1 MDEKNVKVI
10 EETLT
15 NLLSKS
21 LDGLKGDLNTLVEA
35 KFNKFLEENKL
46 TKSDLAAGRLP
57 VNGAEGQEMT
67 KYQKIGSFIKSVFQR
82 DAALLTKGMTEGT
95 DSAGGFLVPE
105 EFHNEVVRL
114 AKDYGLVAK
123 FATRFPMGSD
133 TLNLPAEST
142 SVSVYWPGEAT
153 AGTASQPVLANAQL
167 AAKTLV
173 GITVTSNEFLADSK
187 VDVTKYLMG
196 IFAEAF
202 AGEIDNQAF
211 NGTGSPFTGILS
223 DANVNIIT
231 MASGQDT
238 FAETK
243 LTDLRDLISNVTKSC
258 LPTSAFYMHP
268 LTWGTIQKIQE
279 NSQTIAAIQQQPL
292 SIGYGADGVGML
304 KPDGILWGYP
314 VYTSDKIVSTTA
326 VSTKFIAFGSL
337 SKGLFWG
344 DREQST
350 MKISQD
356 GTVNSVSLFE
366 TNQSAVRLTQRVAVK
381 VGLPKAFAVLK
392 TAAS

>member
-1 MDEKNVKVI
+1 MKII

-15 NLLSKS
+15 GLLSKS

-35 KFNKFLEENKL
+35 KFTKFLEENNL
-46 TKSDLAAGRLP
+46 TKKDFAAGRLP
-57 VNGAEGQEMT
+57 IAGADGAEMT
-67 KYQKIGSFIKSVFQR
+67 KYQKIGTFIKGVFSK
-82 DAALLTKGMTEGT
+82 DAAVLTKAMSEGT

-105 EFHNEVVRL
+105 EFNAEVLRL

-133 TLNLPAEST
+133 TLNLPVEST

-153 AGTASQPVLANAQL
+153 AGTGSQPVLANAQL
-167 AAKTLV
+167 LAKTLV
-173 GITVTSNEFLADSK
+173 GLTVTSNELLADSK
-187 VDVTKYLMG
+187 VDVVKYLMG

-243 LTDLRDLISNVTKSC
+243 LADLRDLISYVPKSC
-258 LPTSAFYMHP
+258 LSTSAYFMHP

-279 NSQTIAAIQQQPL
+279 NSQTIAAIQQQP
-292 SIGYGADGVGML
+292 INVGVGADGQGML
-304 KPDGILWGYP
+304 VPDGRLWGYP

-326 VSTKFIAFGSL
+326 VSTKFVAFGSL
-337 SKGLFWG
+337 AKGLFWG
-344 DREQST
+344 DREQTS

-356 GTVNSVSLFE
+356 GVVNSVSMFE
-366 TNQSAVRLTQRVAVK
+366 TNQSAVRITQRVAVK